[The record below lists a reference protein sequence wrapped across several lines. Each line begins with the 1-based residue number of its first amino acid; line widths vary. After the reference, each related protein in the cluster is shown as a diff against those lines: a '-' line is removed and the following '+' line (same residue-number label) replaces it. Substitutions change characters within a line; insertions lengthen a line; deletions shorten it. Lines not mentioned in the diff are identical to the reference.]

1 MKKFF
6 YVAIAATAL
15 ASCSSDN
22 LVDLKEGDEIKFTAV
37 ADNDSRAAAV
47 WCNNNIPSDFRV
59 WANSG
64 GKAFMNDEVYTKVGD
79 VYTSDVIRYWPES
92 AGVDFYAL
100 KFANPAN
107 PGETGTISY
116 TSGSQPEIADYQPA
130 TDVDKQQDIIYATT
144 PGATKTT
151 NGVVQMNFRHAL
163 SQIEFMAKNT
173 YDNIEVIVK
182 EVCVGNAVGKGTFT
196 LPATTTLTDVFVD
209 ATHGTSSTSP
219 ATFNQ
224 GTWTYPDEKVYT
236 DYSVA
241 VQSPSTALTS
251 TASSLTLST
260 GANITTTNHAT
271 SSVLQSMMLI
281 PSGSATTQWNPVDG
295 NLNSGSYL
303 GINVEIYNVV
313 EVADDVNSPY
323 KTLVYTGWA
332 YVPAS
337 FNWEQGK
344 RYVYTFNFAKGTNGG
359 FREDGKPVLTDINLN
374 VTVDDFIWAGNTDTE
389 MDTTPGVED

>member
-15 ASCSSDN
+15 ASCSSDQ
-22 LVDLKEGDEIKFTAV
+22 LVDLKEGDEIKITAV
-37 ADNDSRAAAV
+37 ADNDSRAADV
-47 WCNNNIPSDFRV
+47 WCNNNIPANFRV

-64 GKAFMNDEVYTKVGD
+64 GNAFMNDEVYTKVGD

-100 KFANPAN
+100 KFANPTN
-107 PGETGTISY
+107 LGENGTISY
-116 TSGSQPEIADYQPA
+116 TSGNQPGIVDYEPA
-130 TDVDKQQDIIYATT
+130 TVVDKQQDIIYATT
-144 PGATKTT
+144 PGAIKTA

-182 EVCVGNAVGKGTFT
+182 EVCVGNAVGQGTFT
-196 LPATTTLTDVFVD
+196 LPTSTTAVNFADK
-209 ATHGTSSTSP
+209 THGTTTTP
-219 ATFNQ
+219 TGTFNQ

-241 VQSPSTALTS
+241 VQSTSTALTS

-260 GANITTTNHAT
+260 GANITTTDHAT
-271 SSVLQSMMLI
+271 VSVSQSMMLI
-281 PSGSATTQWNPVDG
+281 PSGSATTKWNPVDG

-313 EVADDVNSPY
+313 EVADDENSPY

>member
-100 KFANPAN
+100 KFANPTTN
-107 PGETGTISY
+107 PGENGTISY
-116 TSGSQPEIADYQPA
+116 TSGSQPGIADYQPT

-144 PGATKTT
+144 PGATKTA

-173 YDNIEVIVK
+173 YENIKVIVK
-182 EVCVGNAVGKGTFT
+182 SVKVGNAVGKGTFT
-196 LPATTTLTDVFVD
+196 LPATTTLNDKFVD
-209 ATHGTSSTSP
+209 ASHGTSTTSP

-224 GTWTYPDEKVYT
+224 GTWTYPGEKVYT

-241 VQSPSTALTS
+241 VQNTSTALTS

-260 GANITTTNHAT
+260 GANITTTEHT
-271 SSVLQSMMLI
+271 TGSVSQSMMLI
-281 PSGSATTQWNPVDG
+281 PSGSATTAWNPNDG
-295 NLNSGSYL
+295 KLDSGSYL
-303 GINVEIYNVV
+303 GIEVEIYNVV
-313 EVADDVNSPY
+313 KIEGVSY
-323 KTLVYTGWA
+323 ETSVYTGWA

>member
-6 YVAIAATAL
+6 FLAIAATAL

-37 ADNDSRAAAV
+37 ADNDSRAAVV
-47 WCNNNIPSDFRV
+47 WCNNNIPNNFRV

-64 GKAFMNDEVYTKVGD
+64 GNAFMNDEVYKKVGD

-100 KFANPAN
+100 KFANPTN
-107 PGETGTISY
+107 PGENGTISY
-116 TSGSQPEIADYQPA
+116 TSGSQPGITDYEPA

-173 YDNIEVIVK
+173 YENIKVIVK
-182 EVCVGNAVGKGTFT
+182 NVKVGNAVAKGTFT

-209 ATHGTSSTSP
+209 ASHGTSTKSP

-224 GTWTYPDEKVYT
+224 GTWTYPNPKVTT

-241 VQSPSTALTS
+241 VQNDAALTS

-260 GANITTTNHAT
+260 GANITTTEHT
-271 SSVLQSMMLI
+271 TGSVSQSMMLI
-281 PSGSATTQWNPVDG
+281 PSGSATTAWNPTDG
-295 NLNSGSYL
+295 DLDSGSYL
-303 GINVEIYNVV
+303 GIKVEIYNVV
-313 EVADDVNSPY
+313 KIEGEPY
-323 KTLVYTGWA
+323 ETSVYTGWA

-359 FREDGKPVLTDINLN
+359 FRENGKPVLTDINLN